1 MAGSNTT
8 FGLMPK
14 IKKSFYTTGLI
25 IAFFGLVAFI
35 FVHFNFHP
43 PQTPELIFIGLF
55 VIIFFIPLFY
65 VPMAASIRM
74 ERDAMTYSWILQF
87 KLHYSDILR
96 MGYGIQQEQKF
107 GIHLLT
113 GMPTKPLR
121 LEHSRG
127 ILAIPINYFEN
138 NTQVVANIQKITGLA
153 VENPATF

>member
-8 FGLMPK
+8 FGLMPQ

-25 IAFFGLVAFI
+25 IAFFGLGAFV

-43 PQTPELIFIGLF
+43 PQTPELIFFGLF
-55 VIIFFIPLFY
+55 VLIFFIPLFY
-65 VPMAASIRM
+65 VPMAARIRM

-87 KLHYSDILR
+87 RLNYSDILR
-96 MGYGIQQEQKF
+96 MGYGIQKEQKF

-138 NTQVVANIQKITGLA
+138 YTQVVANIQKITGLA
-153 VENPATF
+153 VEKPATF

>member
-1 MAGSNTT
+1 MAGSITT

-25 IAFFGLVAFI
+25 IAFFGFSAFI

-43 PQTPELIFIGLF
+43 PQTPELIFFGLF
-55 VIIFFIPLFY
+55 VIFFFIPLFY
-65 VPMAASIRM
+65 VPMAARIRM
-74 ERDAMTYSWILQF
+74 ERDAITYSWILQF
-87 KLHYSDILR
+87 KLYYSDILR
-96 MGYGIQQEQKF
+96 MGYGIQKEQKF

-121 LEHSRG
+121 IEHTRG
-127 ILAIPINYFEN
+127 ILVIPINYFEN
-138 NTQVVANIQKITGLA
+138 YTQVVANIQKITGLA